1 MWGVA
6 RGVWEIKD
14 ETTVCHS
21 QAWSVRGVLR
31 SVYLYHPIAS
41 AKIGSKFQRPQQ
53 RAMAWHVL
61 YIPLSSCNLWH
72 YKFQPGFA
80 IVDLKPAGLLAG
92 TLKNS
97 YSKCLAYN
105 PRHPSTSTAKLCL
118 LAGVISDWRWKCF
131 LHLIRMPNQSEL
143 LHMETGLASLIK
155 LVVAWLSHKCSTSLR
170 INTKK
175 NAKTTQSKGGVY
187 MTSDMSSHR
196 YSQHASLYKR
206 KQGKDPSLFCLSATG
221 HRVQNKATNKTNAR
235 KEEKNRENVEK
246 RRRNGHWHT
255 ESSIVWSFCS
265 QQQG

>member
-1 MWGVA
+1 MGFSWE
-6 RGVWEIKD
+6 VWYVD
-14 ETTVCHS
+14 PP
-21 QAWSVRGVLR
+21 AD
-31 SVYLYHPIAS
+31 P
-41 AKIGSKFQRPQQ
+41 KILDQRLCWLDPS
-53 RAMAWHVL
+53 
-61 YIPLSSCNLWH
+61 YGDLSSVPRPDECSTLPVQAAT
-72 YKFQPGFA
+72 YDTTSSSQ
-80 IVDLKPAGLLAG
+80 VSQLKPAGPLAR

-118 LAGVISDWRWKCF
+118 LAGVIGGWTWKRF

-196 YSQHASLYKR
+196 YSQHAALYKR
-206 KQGKDPSLFCLSATG
+206 KQGKDPSFFYSSATG
-221 HRVQNKATNKTNAR
+221 HWVQNKATNKTNAR
-235 KEEKNRENVEK
+235 KEQKNRENVEK
-246 RRRNGHWHT
+246 RRRNSHWHIK
-255 ESSIVWSFCS
+255 SSIVRRFCS

>member
-1 MWGVA
+1 MGFS
-6 RGVWEIKD
+6 REVWCVDPPADPKILD
-14 ETTVCHS
+14 P
-21 QAWSVRGVLR
+21 SVL
-31 SVYLYHPIAS
+31 
-41 AKIGSKFQRPQQ
+41 IGSKLQRPQQ
-53 RAMAWHVL
+53 CATAWRVL
-61 YIPLSSCNLWH
+61 YTPRSSCNLWH
-72 YKFQPGFA
+72 FKFQSGFA
-80 IVDLKPAGLLAG
+80 IADLKPAGLLAR

-118 LAGVISDWRWKCF
+118 LAGVIGGWTWKRF

-196 YSQHASLYKR
+196 YSQHAALYKR
-206 KQGKDPSLFCLSATG
+206 KQGKDPSFFYSSATG
-221 HRVQNKATNKTNAR
+221 HWVQNKATNKTNAR
-235 KEEKNRENVEK
+235 KEQKNRENVEK
-246 RRRNGHWHT
+246 RRRNSHWHIV
-255 ESSIVWSFCS
+255 ESSIVRRFCS